1 MTSSPGPER
10 LHPKPPQVMTTQ
22 TVSTRRRAPPTGR
35 CRPWLRTAVSAGAG
49 LQPGGG
55 PGGVGVREAHPR
67 TRGCYSGLRRL
78 AGAGHTPLSGAATR
92 SQPPAGGVSSGGRAA
107 GGSLSPEHGRGA
119 EASPAG
125 GGQAPAAPTRL
136 SLQVPLPFGPPRVT
150 PILGAWSPPH
160 QVRGSGGENHSIRL
174 LFQSM
179 GATAFLFCL
188 LEVLLILK

>member
-35 CRPWLRTAVSAGAG
+35 CRPWLRTRRVCRS
-49 LQPGGG
+49 
-55 PGGVGVREAHPR
+55 R
-67 TRGCYSGLRRL
+67 TPARRGSWR
-78 AGAGHTPLSGAATR
+78 
-92 SQPPAGGVSSGGRAA
+92 
-107 GGSLSPEHGRGA
+107 GRGA
-119 EASPAG
+119 GGAPPDTGLLQRPAPACGRGSHAAELSCDKVTAARRRRLIRRPGGWGLPQPRARAGRRGLPWG